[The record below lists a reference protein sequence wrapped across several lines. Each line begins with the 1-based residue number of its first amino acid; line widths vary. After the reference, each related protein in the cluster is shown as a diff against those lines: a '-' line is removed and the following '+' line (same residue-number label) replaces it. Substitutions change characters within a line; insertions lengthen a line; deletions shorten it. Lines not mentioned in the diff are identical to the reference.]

1 MDSKITRLIE
11 QASVIVG
18 ALPYLQ
24 AYRDKTFLI
33 KFGGSAM
40 DDARLVKKLMRDIV
54 LLEVLGFNPVIVHGG
69 GKAISIVER
78 TLSGTINPGLVQ
90 MFRDYGGKGVGIPG
104 TEIFVGERIHEKDE
118 QGNPIDIGEVGNVI
132 GCLTERITEA
142 LELQITPIVSPLA
155 KELGTHKPLN
165 VNADLAAAALAKE
178 LKPVKLIYISDVP
191 GIMKDP
197 SDPSTLIKSV
207 TRTEALD
214 LIKDGTVSGGMIPKI
229 HSAIDA
235 LNAGVRKVH
244 FIDGRLPHTLLLEIF
259 TPDGIGTEIIREQR

>member
-69 GKAISIVER
+69 GKAISKAMAEAGLEARFVNGLRVTTPEAISIVER

-90 MFRDYGGKGVGIPG
+90 MFRNYGGKGVGIPSNL
-104 TEIFVGERIHEKDE
+104 TRVGEVISIRENSRQSAKIKAVVEENSARPCPKWLEVNRENLEGKIVAVPAREDIDLEVDE
-118 QGNPIDIGEVGNVI
+118 
-132 GCLTERITEA
+132 
-142 LELQITPIVSPLA
+142 
-155 KELGTHKPLN
+155 
-165 VNADLAAAALAKE
+165 
-178 LKPVKLIYISDVP
+178 
-191 GIMKDP
+191 
-197 SDPSTLIKSV
+197 TLIVELYSK
-207 TRTEALD
+207 
-214 LIKDGTVSGGMIPKI
+214 
-229 HSAIDA
+229 
-235 LNAGVRKVH
+235 
-244 FIDGRLPHTLLLEIF
+244 
-259 TPDGIGTEIIREQR
+259 